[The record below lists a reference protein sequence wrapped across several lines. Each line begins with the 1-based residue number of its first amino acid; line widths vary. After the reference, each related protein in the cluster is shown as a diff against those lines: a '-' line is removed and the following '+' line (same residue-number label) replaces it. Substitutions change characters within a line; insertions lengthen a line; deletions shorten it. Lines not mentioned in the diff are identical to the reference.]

1 MKNSI
6 VILFSLIVCASCS
19 KQWQSPTTSP
29 TDVVTTMW
37 QYVDENYVYFDL
49 KSIDWA
55 SKKAIYLKK
64 VNDNT
69 SEDSLKTVCT
79 DMLFELRDGHCF
91 INHSKVNIQ
100 YDFKKGYDINF
111 DLDIVKT
118 KYLNN
123 TMQTKGYY
131 TFGIIQD
138 SIGYVYYERFSGGSY
153 FRDVM
158 QFFKDKNVKKIVI
171 DIRNNG
177 GGAPE
182 IPINMIGYFVNVETP
197 IGTIQHKGGKAH
209 DAFSEKITLKAQP
222 QSLFFDKKVNV
233 LINRRSF
240 SASSYFAGMVRY
252 LPHFQLIGQ
261 GTGGGG
267 GAAAAY
273 ELSNGWVVAVTSNIY
288 RDTKDGYIENGVLPH
303 IAVENTQ
310 DDIAAKRDKMLEKA
324 IAN

>member
-6 VILFSLIVCASCS
+6 FVLFSLIVCTSCS
-19 KQWQSPTTSP
+19 KEWQSPTTSP
-29 TDVVTTMW
+29 KDVVATMW
-37 QYVDENYVYFDL
+37 QYIDENYVYFDL

-55 SKKAIYLKK
+55 SKKDIYLNK

-69 SEDSLKTVCT
+69 SEDSLKKVCT

-91 INHSKVNIQ
+91 INHSKAYIH

-111 DLDIVKT
+111 DLAIVKT

-123 TMQTKGYY
+123 ATQTKGYY

-138 SIGYVYYERFSGGSY
+138 SIGYVYYERFSSGNY
-153 FRDVM
+153 FQDVM
-158 QFFKDKNVKKIVI
+158 QFFKDKNVKKIII

-182 IPINMIGYFVNVETP
+182 IPVNMIGYFVNVETP
-197 IGTIQHKGGKAH
+197 IGTIQHKSGKSH
-209 DAFSEKITLKAQP
+209 GSFSDKISLKAQP
-222 QSLFFDKKVNV
+222 KNLFFDKKVNV
-233 LINRRSF
+233 LTNRQSY

-252 LPHFQLIGQ
+252 LPNFQLIGQ
-261 GTGGGG
+261 ITGGGG

-273 ELSNGWVVAVTSNIY
+273 ELPNGWVVGVTSNIY
-288 RDTKDGYIENGVLPH
+288 RDAKDGYIENGVSSN
-303 IAVENTQ
+303 IAIENTK
-310 DDIAAKRDKMLEKA
+310 DDLAAKRDKMLEKA
-324 IAN
+324 MAN